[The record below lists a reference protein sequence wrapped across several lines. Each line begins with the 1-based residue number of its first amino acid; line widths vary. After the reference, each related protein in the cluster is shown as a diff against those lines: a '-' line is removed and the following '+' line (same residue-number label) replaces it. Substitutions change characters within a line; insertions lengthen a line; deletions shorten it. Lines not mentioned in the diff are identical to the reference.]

1 VELVGYVVVDD
12 VGTIVNPL
20 TLEGQIHGG
29 VAQGAGQALME
40 EVEYDRESG
49 QLLTASFMEYAMPR
63 ADTFPEMVVGSNP
76 VPTELNPLGAKGA
89 GEAGTVGALPVVMNA
104 VMDALAPL
112 GVRHLDMPAT
122 PERVWCAIQEAPR
135 PA

>member
-1 VELVGYVVVDD
+1 
-12 VGTIVNPL
+12 
-20 TLEGQIHGG
+20 
-29 VAQGAGQALME
+29 
-40 EVEYDRESG
+40 
-49 QLLTASFMEYAMPR
+49 
-63 ADTFPEMVVGSNP
+63 
-76 VPTELNPLGAKGA
+76 
-89 GEAGTVGALPVVMNA
+89 MNA